1 MHMQVIRIIVGI
13 YLIRLELSF
22 LYLSIG
28 TTFTTNNNETNNTA
42 LILQNTVH
50 TRFIHII
57 FETIHKQYTIQKEC
71 HTTESSVIVS
81 NITHT
86 PFKRY
91 MRKILNQTLLQY
103 VQFKQDSVL
112 PCIFSFKNSF
122 LGFLGNHLFE
132 LIYRPIF

>member
-1 MHMQVIRIIVGI
+1 MHMQVIRIIVVI

-57 FETIHKQYTIQKEC
+57 FETIHKQYTIQKKC
-71 HTTESSVIVS
+71 HTTEYSVIVS
-81 NITHT
+81 NITYT

-91 MRKILNQTLLQY
+91 MRNILNQTVLQY
-103 VQFKQDSVL
+103 VQLKQDSVL
-112 PCIFSFKNSF
+112 PCN
-122 LGFLGNHLFE
+122 LF
-132 LIYRPIF
+132 